1 MSIDADRGSHDV
13 SSVPRPIGEET
24 PRQSLVAKDAAAD
37 PHSNPSGH
45 SVFGLKTKHSL
56 AKPQNPSQPGY
67 IDPHD
72 YEKKYPEDAMFEELS
87 ENARVWRVYLDEATE
102 FDADMVNKASDGLD
116 LLLVFAGLFSAVL
129 TTFLVQ
135 TSQSLSND
143 DAAVS
148 VSLLSELVMIQRA
161 MANGTSIESIPPAE
175 TTSGP
180 SRSDVWVNGLWFISL
195 TLSLSTALLAVLA
208 RQWLH
213 QYTAIT
219 SGTPRDRSLIRQ
231 YRYDGLTKWRV
242 LVLTSL
248 LPVLLHIALGLFL
261 VGLAVF
267 LMPLNP
273 AIAWTV
279 AGITCL
285 VYLIYMISNILPV
298 VDPQCPYRTP
308 FSDILHVISRR
319 LVPSLLTP
327 LWLSIL
333 HPSQVARQLATL
345 FGLLDGIIRRATSG
359 CISTFESLFSKQPEQ
374 RSSTSGARA
383 PLKPWQPLKEI
394 ERQTANTE
402 YVGARAIAWLLKST
416 SNPPTTSIALRSLGG
431 SSPAMTKMLPGL
443 MSPLGADE
451 ALSKAIWQILQ
462 SDPHQ
467 ETSSET
473 LRLERLLRSLAS
485 ISPTLRMQ
493 PYYDALL
500 GRRSVLDKYSFG
512 SGGPWI
518 SNIVSSDIPLNA
530 KVGLIAKPC
539 AYVLG
544 GGESKGNPP
553 LQEAIFLGIV
563 EQQPVS
569 LQLLV
574 KLYRKAFESGSASF
588 VEGDGEFLVGPT
600 PAPRDFMREL
610 AMLFA
615 YRQVSLRICLR
626 SPRILFFC
634 SVQISRKG

>member
-24 PRQSLVAKDAAAD
+24 PRQSLVAKDVGHAVHEPPGSSPIQPVVPSTAENHSATNEETSPSSHPND
-37 PHSNPSGH
+37 APAGSRPREDEMPEVPAPVSATNPHSNPSGH
-45 SVFGLKTKHSL
+45 SVLGLKTKHSL

-72 YEKKYPEDAMFEELS
+72 YEKKYPEDTIFEEQS
-87 ENARVWRVYLDEATE
+87 ENARIWRVYLDEATE

-129 TTFLVQ
+129 TTFVVQ

-143 DAAVS
+143 DTAIS

-175 TTSGP
+175 TTSSP

-219 SGTPRDRSLIRQ
+219 SGTPRDRSVIRQ
-231 YRYDGLTKWRV
+231 YRYEGLTKWRV
-242 LVLTSL
+242 QVLISL

-261 VGLAVF
+261 VGLVVF

-279 AGITCL
+279 AVITCL
-285 VYLIYMISNILPV
+285 VYLVYMISNILPV

-319 LVPSLLTP
+319 LVPSLLTT
-327 LWLSIL
+327 LWSSIL
-333 HPSQVARQLATL
+333 HPSQVARRLATL
-345 FGLLDGIIRRATSG
+345 FGPLDRIIRRATSG

-374 RSSTSGARA
+374 PSSTPGPRS
-383 PLKPWQPLKEI
+383 PWQPLKEI

-402 YVGARAIAWLLKST
+402 DVGARAIAWLLKST
-416 SNPPTTSIALRSLGG
+416 SNPPTTSIALQSLGG

-443 MSPLGADE
+443 MLPLETDE
-451 ALSKAIWQILQ
+451 ALGTAISQILQ

-467 ETSSET
+467 KTSSET
-473 LRLERLLRSLAS
+473 LRLERLFRSLAS
-485 ISPTLRMQ
+485 IYPSPRMGD
-493 PYYDALL
+493 YYDALL
-500 GRRSVLDKYSFG
+500 GRQYFWERYSFG
-512 SGGPWI
+512 SDGPWI

-530 KVGLIAKPC
+530 KLSLMAKPC
-539 AYVLG
+539 AYILRSG
-544 GGESKGNPP
+544 QSKGNLP
-553 LQEAIFLGIV
+553 LREAIFLGIL
-563 EQQPVS
+563 EP
-569 LQLLV
+569 
-574 KLYRKAFESGSASF
+574 
-588 VEGDGEFLVGPT
+588 
-600 PAPRDFMREL
+600 
-610 AMLFA
+610 
-615 YRQVSLRICLR
+615 
-626 SPRILFFC
+626 
-634 SVQISRKG
+634 